1 MLEFW
6 KNSVVQLCLR
16 IYSRL
21 EVIFICSL
29 KQTAV
34 KRAADLVSVTIS
46 LLLQVQLISTKSL
59 IENCVPNTL
68 RKEI

>member
-46 LLLQVQLISTKSL
+46 LLLQVQLISESNRKF
-59 IENCVPNTL
+59 VPNTL
-68 RKEI
+68 RKET